1 MGTKLIFPTSLTQSD
16 PQETPVLIIGQV
28 RHLTQLKYQQISLK
42 LEPRVTEE
50 TFKYGISTLHP
61 SPTDTCPLYLNLA
74 TLVALP
80 VKCSRH
86 NTPSRAHTLTKLVQL
101 HSGGVDESIVV
112 CLFKIFDIPVLLK
125 LLNF

>member
-1 MGTKLIFPTSLTQSD
+1 MCTKLVFQTGLTVTD

-28 RHLTQLKYQQISLK
+28 RHLTQLKYQQIKSK
-42 LEPRVTEE
+42 LEPRVSEE
-50 TFKYGISTLHP
+50 TFKYGVSTLHP

-74 TLVALP
+74 TLAALP

-86 NTPSRAHTLTKLVQL
+86 NTPSRAHTITRLVQM

-112 CLFKIFDIPVLLK
+112 SFMTQFRNLKHVLI
-125 LLNF
+125 